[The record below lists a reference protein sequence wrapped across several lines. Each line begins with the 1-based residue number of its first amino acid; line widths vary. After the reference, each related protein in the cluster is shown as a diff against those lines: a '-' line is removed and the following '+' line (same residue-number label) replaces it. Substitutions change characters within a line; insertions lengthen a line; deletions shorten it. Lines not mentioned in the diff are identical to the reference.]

1 MTFRTTLFR
10 ALAAADVALCNGS
23 PVRAKLIEYDTGID
37 PFVSLADGT
46 SLAINDDEIAI
57 DEAGRAYTQ
66 HPDES
71 GAVVWTFKALQPLT
85 AACVQPMPAEPP
97 RRITDV
103 LSRARQL
110 DALTRRQD

>member
-71 GAVVWTFKALQPLT
+71 GAVVWTFNGPP
-85 AACVQPMPAEPP
+85 AAHGRLRATHAGRAAAPH
-97 RRITDV
+97 
-103 LSRARQL
+103 SRMS
-110 DALTRRQD
+110 